1 MTESKAM
8 NQRLPSNTYLYFIAQ
23 SVNLTTAVMSVT
35 MAALVGTILAPS
47 PWMSTIPYGSQFLLV
62 MLMTYPASKLM
73 SMTGRKQAFLLAT
86 LPLAASGI
94 AGFLAI
100 EHENFFLFIISHALL
115 GVYIAFANFSR
126 FAAADGLPPHQKPRA
141 ISLVVAGGVLA
152 AFAGPL
158 ITYKLK
164 DIEGFKQFSL
174 CYGAFIAL
182 AMLSMTVISMLKQE
196 SPRKESHS
204 SKNTISGKIESK
216 PIFMAIAV
224 SALGYGVMNLIMIQ
238 SSMQMSNMHVQF
250 SDISQAIQW
259 HVLAMFAPS
268 FFTGRII
275 QQLGSKS
282 VLLTGITLLMAS
294 NLINMATEDY
304 GLMTLSLIS
313 LGLGWNFTYIGG
325 STLLANESERN
336 PSSSKQIQG
345 LNDLGI
351 SIMATIGAFS
361 PSILMTSIGWTWTNA
376 ACLLACSLMLILLF
390 RLLKNKIHEERE
402 HHA

>member
-8 NQRLPSNTYLYFIAQ
+8 SQRLPSNTYLYFIAQ

-35 MAALVGTILAPS
+35 MAALVGSILAPS
-47 PWMSTIPYGSQFLLV
+47 PWMSTIPYGTQFLLV

-73 SMTGRKQAFLLAT
+73 TMIGRKRAFLLAT
-86 LPLAASGI
+86 VPLLASGI
-94 AGFLAI
+94 AGFVAI
-100 EHENFFLFIISHALL
+100 EHGSFFLLVMSHALL

-126 FAAADGLPPHQKPRA
+126 FAAADGLPSHQKPRA

-152 AFAGPL
+152 ALAGPL
-158 ITYKLK
+158 ITYQLK
-164 DIEGFKQFSL
+164 DVDGYRQFSL
-174 CYGAFIAL
+174 CYGAFVLL
-182 AMLSMTVISMLKQE
+182 AILSMAVIFMLKQE
-196 SPRKESHS
+196 RRAE
-204 SKNTISGKIESK
+204 ESK
-216 PIFMAIAV
+216 KTTGNLFSGNIETRPVLLAIGV

-238 SSMQMSNMHVQF
+238 SSMQMSSMHVKF

-275 QQLGSKS
+275 QRFGSKS
-282 VLLTGITLLMAS
+282 VLLAGVTLLMAS
-294 NLINMATEDY
+294 NLINMTTEDY
-304 GLMTLSLIS
+304 GLMTLSLVS

-325 STLLANESERN
+325 STLLANESEKN

-345 LNDLGI
+345 INDLGI

-361 PSILMTSIGWTWTNA
+361 PSILMASIGWEWTNA
-376 ACLLACSLMLILLF
+376 VCFFACSLMQILLIRF
-390 RLLKNKIHEERE
+390 LGKNP
-402 HHA
+402 